1 MLFIS
6 ILFINISTL
15 TQSKMAT
22 PSAPLYPNLDEG
34 AAPTLP
40 KTPPN
45 AAQGYR
51 LNLIQRLQMQLEA
64 ERDQQRTLCKKYH
77 RSIDAIDAID
87 TTLIAISTG
96 LGIGGVGLLTTVV
109 AAPIVLGLE
118 IGAACCGI
126 IAVAGKCVGR
136 CIATKAL
143 KHDKIG
149 VLADSKINTIT
160 SYVSKALNDEEITD
174 LEFQMIKGEVE
185 KYYILKDEI
194 RRSHRTAISSSE
206 KKKLIQLGRDEARKS
221 FMKKIQGGS

>member
-1 MLFIS
+1 
-6 ILFINISTL
+6 
-15 TQSKMAT
+15 MAT
-22 PSAPLYPNLDEG
+22 PSAPPIYPKLEEE
-34 AAPTLP
+34 AAAQAPTLP

-77 RSIDAIDAID
+77 RSIDTIDAID

-160 SYVSKALNDEEITD
+160 SYVSKALNDDEITD

-194 RRSHRTAISSSE
+194 RRSHRKIAAISSSE